1 MYISD
6 KEIKHMEAVLKKY
19 ECIVMD
25 CAVRQPGEFSVPDL
39 HSALCSTG
47 QNRLSQAGIKTLLD
61 QLVKKKLIKKRYVR
75 VKYLKFQPVYQRCFD
90 EDFYFSHIEEF
101 DPSNERHTKAYD
113 IERALK
119 EKLEN
124 NALYR
129 FLHDDLAPCIREPEY
144 LSEEEKTELKK
155 IIDETD

>member
-47 QNRLSQAGIKTLLD
+47 QNRLSQAG
-61 QLVKKKLIKKRYVR
+61 